1 MPVSQNDNWR
11 ESKIPLSQLVLW
23 DENARFPDKYF
34 SKSEKELIE
43 FFCNKKN
50 FKIEGLAKEI
60 INDFDL
66 PQVEKLIIYDTDEQN
81 IVLEGNRRLTVYK
94 LLNNPNLAP
103 NDTLKKKFVKL
114 KQDVDIDDSFSFD
127 CLVTKNKAEGYRYIE
142 RKHIKG
148 NNEVG
153 WNEQERTHHNYRRGN
168 ATKKEQFKVAIA
180 KIIKELDIPEELK
193 ERVLGHG
200 YVTTFWRILDSSS
213 AWEEYGFELKDGGE
227 LEIQDENFKDKLKV
241 IILNV
246 LKKEDFSGE
255 KIDSRSL
262 NTKDKIGKYIE
273 SITDD
278 NFEQVKTEIERGT
291 KTNLFNESSTNI
303 APTRSKT
310 KINPKSTTRNH
321 LIPKN
326 CQLVIEERKI
336 NNIFRELR
344 DDLLLDDTNK
354 STPNAVGVLFRVFL
368 EICLDYFWEKKTNNP
383 FPKKARLH
391 TKVTEASNFMEN
403 HNIATAKQLH
413 NIRLVAK
420 SQNSLLTIENFHSYV
435 HSYKTQP
442 SSSDLKLK
450 WDNLQEF
457 FEILWGSLAKKNQG
471 LKKQNAK

>member
-1 MPVSQNDNWR
+1 MKNMTKPQNDNWQ

-34 SKSEKELIE
+34 SKSEKELIDY
-43 FFCNKKN
+43 FCNKKN

-60 INDFDL
+60 VNDFDL
-66 PQVEKLIIYDTDEQN
+66 PQLEKLIIYDTGEQN

-103 NDTLKKKFVKL
+103 NDTLKNKFL
-114 KQDVDIDDSFSFD
+114 RLRQDIDIGDSFSFD
-127 CLVTKNKAEGYRYIE
+127 CLITKNKAEGYRYIE

-153 WNEQERTHHNYRRGN
+153 WNEQERTNHNYRRGN

-200 YVTTFWRILDSSS
+200 YVTTFWRILDSST
-213 AWEEYGFELKDGGE
+213 AWEEYGFKLKDDGE
-227 LEIQDENFKDKLKV
+227 LEIQDKSFKDKLKV

-246 LKKEDFSGE
+246 LKKKDFSGE
-255 KIDSRSL
+255 KVDSRSL
-262 NTKDKIGKYIE
+262 NTKDKIGKYLR
-273 SITDD
+273 SITDED
-278 NFEQVKTEIERGT
+278 FDRVKTEIENST
-291 KTNLFNESSTNI
+291 ETNLFNESTINI
-303 APTRSKT
+303 APTKNKA
-310 KINPKSTTRNH
+310 KINPKSTTRNY
-321 LIPKN
+321 LIPKT
-326 CQLVIEERKI
+326 CRLDIKETKI
-336 NNIFRELR
+336 NNIYRELR
-344 DDLLLDDTNK
+344 DNLLLDDTNK

-368 EICLDYFWEKKTNNP
+368 EICLDYFWEKNKGQTFADNT
-383 FPKKARLH
+383 KLAGKI
-391 TKVTEASNFMEN
+391 TKVSEHLEKQDW
-403 HNIATAKQLH
+403 AKQRQLK
-413 NIRLVAK
+413 NIRAVATDK
-420 SQNSLLTIENFHSYV
+420 NNLLAIENFHSYV

-457 FEILWGSLAKKNQG
+457 FEILWSSLNKTPKSKK
-471 LKKQNAK
+471 